1 MKAVSPLSYILSYIL
16 SYLYVDIEKGKE
28 KKRNMY
34 ASQIN
39 FRHDLQ
45 PAYGGL
51 SFEYR

>member
-1 MKAVSPLSYILSYIL
+1 MK
-16 SYLYVDIEKGKE
+16 
-28 KKRNMY
+28 KKNMY